1 MKNFQG
7 LENVEPSM
15 NVTSAVRA
23 LKLLANPRNAVGM
36 ARFGVNTA
44 GTLGVSIPA
53 LRKMAKGIGTDHPLA
68 LALWKTGIHEARLLA
83 GFIGD
88 PRALTERQ
96 MESWVRDF
104 DSWDVCD
111 QVCSNLFD
119 RTPVAHQ
126 KAMAWSRRR
135 EEYVKRA
142 GFVLMAA
149 LSVHDKAAADAAF
162 LKFLPVIK
170 REAVDERNFVRKA
183 VNWALRQIGK
193 RNRNLNAA
201 AVRMAGEIKNLDSRA
216 ARWIASDALRELRST
231 KVQSRLNRR

>member
-1 MKNFQG
+1 
-7 LENVEPSM
+7 
-15 NVTSAVRA
+15 
-23 LKLLANPRNAVGM
+23 
-36 ARFGVNTA
+36 
-44 GTLGVSIPA
+44 
-53 LRKMAKGIGTDHPLA
+53 
-68 LALWKTGIHEARLLA
+68 
-83 GFIGD
+83 
-88 PRALTERQ
+88 
-96 MESWVRDF
+96 
-104 DSWDVCD
+104 
-111 QVCSNLFD
+111 
-119 RTPVAHQ
+119 
-126 KAMAWSRRR
+126 
-135 EEYVKRA
+135 
-142 GFVLMAA
+142 MAA